1 MSSGK
6 IKFYNTL
13 TREKETF
20 SPIKKGEVS
29 FYSCGPTVYNYPH
42 IGNYRAYIFADTL
55 KRVLLYEGYKV
66 KHIMNL
72 TDVDDK
78 TIRDSQKEGLSLKEF
93 TEFYTQA
100 FLKDIKS
107 LNIIAPKKFTKA
119 TDYIDE
125 MVEIT
130 KKLLKK
136 GLAYKSDDGSV
147 YFNIRK
153 FENYGKLSGL
163 VLEEQKENAQGRMI
177 RIKKDEYGKDNA
189 QDFALWKAWD
199 EADGDVFWETA
210 LGKGRPGWHIECS
223 AMSMATLGEQID
235 IHTGGGGNIFSP
247 HQKEKKQTHNAA
259 PKKNIKK

>member
-1 MSSGK
+1 MP

-13 TREKETF
+13 TREKEIF

-78 TIRDSQKEGLSLKEF
+78 TIRDSQKDGLSLKEF

-100 FLKDIKS
+100 FFKDIKS
-107 LNIIAPKKFTKA
+107 LNIIAPQKFTKA

-125 MVEIT
+125 MVKIIE
-130 KKLLKK
+130 KLLKNN
-136 GLAYKSDDGSV
+136 LAYKSEDGSV

-153 FENYGKLSGL
+153 FKNYGKLSGL
-163 VLEEQKENAQGRMI
+163 VLEEQKEDAQGRMAE

-189 QDFALWKAWD
+189 QDFALWKVWD
-199 EADGDVFWETA
+199 EKDGNIYWDADF
-210 LGKGRPGWHIECS
+210 GKSLPRESEVIIRGRPGWHIECS
-223 AMSMATLGEQID
+223 AMSMATLGEQIA
-235 IHTGGGGNIFSP
+235 IHTGGVDKIFP
-247 HQKEKKQTHNAA
+247 
-259 PKKNIKK
+259 